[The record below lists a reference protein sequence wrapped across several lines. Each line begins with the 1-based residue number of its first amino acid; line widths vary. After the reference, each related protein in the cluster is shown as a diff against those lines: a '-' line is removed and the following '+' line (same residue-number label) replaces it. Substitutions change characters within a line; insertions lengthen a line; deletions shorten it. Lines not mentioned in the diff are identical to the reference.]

1 MRLSTSPASEEP
13 PEASVSRARR
23 TASAG
28 VAARRGGRTPTGD
41 PLLGARFAVP
51 APPRTHVV
59 RRRLL
64 ARLAEGA
71 AGPVTL
77 VSGPAGTGKTVLMAS
92 WAAEEQPP
100 GPVVW
105 LTTEPDNNAPGVFWA
120 YTLEAFRHH
129 GVTLGDGIGVPT
141 HADHVDR
148 SLLTRLACALS
159 RLPEPVVLVLD
170 DFDEVRSRE
179 VAAGLEFVV
188 RHAGPQ
194 LRLMLVSRLEP
205 LLPLH
210 RHRAAGQ
217 LTEIDGADLAFTPR
231 ETALLLRRHGLDPSP
246 DSVRTLS
253 ARTGGWATG
262 LRFSALSLQRGDAP
276 YGSPA
281 GHDAVADYL
290 TAEVLAPQ
298 PAPVRDLL
306 VRSSVLE
313 RVHPG
318 LADEL
323 TGRDDAAR
331 TLAALARAH
340 AFVEAETG
348 TGWYRCHPLFA
359 EVLRARLRL
368 ADGALEPELHRRAA
382 RWLAAAGDL
391 DAALPH
397 AAAARDFAFAAGFLV
412 DNLAVGRLLLGPG
425 ADAFAELRSAVAPDQ
440 PDAGAA
446 VHLVAAACAL
456 ARDDA
461 AGCPAHLERA
471 RRALADDAPAA
482 PASRLSLALLGLL
495 AGSGTAEG
503 DGCAAADRAAAEVRD
518 LLAHLPGRCAAEHP
532 ELPALA
538 RYGAA
543 AARLR
548 AGRLDDA
555 EHAFREL
562 RESCTDPVTRPLHD
576 AALGAV
582 ALIESLRGALT
593 AAEAHAQQALAAG
606 RCTGPALLRPWGTGH
621 LALAGVASERHELPA
636 VKHHLQLAAAEFGA
650 PLDPVVRTEC
660 AVIRSRLDVATGDVR
675 GALGGI
681 ETLAGGLS
689 PEDTDGA
696 PAAPTWLEER
706 AAVALSAA
714 HLAAGDPERAV
725 AVLAPGAPG
734 HPARLVALA
743 RARLAAGDASGA
755 RDLLAALSDAPGA
768 GTADRVRLRL
778 LQARMAELD
787 EEPRTARRL
796 LGQALRLARPE
807 LLRRPFTDSGA
818 WVGQLL
824 RDGAGTTEEHDWL
837 TVGAAGGG
845 APPEAGGGPEP
856 VIVASLTDR
865 EREVLAQAAGMLSTE
880 EIAAELCLSVNT
892 VKTHLKSI
900 YRKLSASRRSEA
912 VRRARSLGLL

>member
-1 MRLSTSPASEEP
+1 MRLSTSPASDEP
-13 PEASVSRARR
+13 PENPVSRARR
-23 TASAG
+23 TAPAG
-28 VAARRGGRTPTGD
+28 GAARGGSRTPTGD

-51 APPRTHVV
+51 PPPRTHVV

-64 ARLAEGA
+64 TRLTEGVT
-71 AGPVTL
+71 GPVTL
-77 VSGPAGTGKTVLMAS
+77 VSGPAGTGKTVLVAS

-129 GVTLGDGIGVPT
+129 SVTLGDDIGVPT

-188 RHAGPQ
+188 RHAGPL
-194 LRLMLVSRLEP
+194 LRLVLVSRLEP

-210 RHRAAGQ
+210 RHRVAGQ

-382 RWLAAAGDL
+382 RWLAAAGEL

-412 DNLAVGRLLLGPG
+412 DNLAVGRLLMGAG
-425 ADAFAELRSAVAPDQ
+425 ADELNGLRPAVAPD

-471 RRALADDAPAA
+471 RRTLADDDPAA
-482 PASRLSLALLGLL
+482 PAPRLSLTLLGLL
-495 AGSGTAEG
+495 AGSGTADG

-538 RYGAA
+538 RYGVA

-548 AGRLDDA
+548 AGRLDEA

-562 RESCTDPVTRPLHD
+562 RECCTDPVTRPLHD

-606 RCTGPALLRPWGTGH
+606 RRTGPALLRPWGTGH

-636 VKHHLQLAAAEFGA
+636 VKHHLQLAAEEFGA

-660 AVIRSRLDVATGDVR
+660 AVIRSRLDLATGDVR

-681 ETLAGGLS
+681 EAVAGGL
-689 PEDTDGA
+689 PREGTDAAAA
-696 PAAPTWLEER
+696 PPTWLEER

-714 HLAAGDPERAV
+714 HLAAGHQERAV
-725 AVLAPGAPG
+725 AVLEPGAPG
-734 HPARLVALA
+734 RPARLAALA
-743 RARLAAGDASGA
+743 RARLAAGDTSGA
-755 RDLLAALSDAPGA
+755 RELLAALSDAPGA

-778 LQARMAELD
+778 LQARVAELD

-807 LLRRPFTDSGA
+807 LLRRPFTDSGP
-818 WVGQLL
+818 WVGRLL
-824 RDGAGTTEEHDWL
+824 RDGAGTAEEHDWL
-837 TVGAAGGG
+837 AVGAAGGG
-845 APPEAGGGPEP
+845 ALPEAGSGPEP

-865 EREVLAQAAGMLSTE
+865 EREVLAQVAGMLSTE

>member
-1 MRLSTSPASEEP
+1 MRLSTAPASDEP
-13 PEASVSRARR
+13 PEPPVSRARR
-23 TASAG
+23 TAPG
-28 VAARRGGRTPTGD
+28 GGAARRGSRTPTGD

-51 APPRTHVV
+51 PPPRTHVV

-64 ARLAEGA
+64 TRLAEGA

-77 VSGPAGTGKTVLMAS
+77 VSGPAGTGKTVLVAS
-92 WAAEEQPP
+92 WATEEPPP

-129 GVTLGDGIGVPT
+129 GVALGDGAGVPT
-141 HADHVDR
+141 HTDHVDR

-194 LRLMLVSRLEP
+194 LRLVLVSRLDP

-253 ARTGGWATG
+253 ARTAGWATG
-262 LRFSALSLQRGDAP
+262 LRFSALALQRGDAP

-323 TGRDDAAR
+323 TGRDDAAG

-348 TGWYRCHPLFA
+348 TGWYRCHPQFA

-412 DNLAVGRLLLGPG
+412 DNLAVGRLLMGPG
-425 ADAFAELRSAVAPDQ
+425 SEELTGLRSAVAPE

-461 AGCPAHLERA
+461 GCPAHLERA
-471 RRALADDAPAA
+471 RRALADDDPAA
-482 PASRLSLALLGLL
+482 PAPRLCLALLGLL
-495 AGSGTAEG
+495 AGSGTADG

-518 LLAHLPGRCAAEHP
+518 LLAHLPGRCAPEHP

-548 AGRLDDA
+548 AGRLDEA

-636 VKHHLQLAAAEFGA
+636 VKHHLQLAAEEFGA

-660 AVIRSRLDVATGDVR
+660 AVLRSRLDLATGDVR

-681 ETLAGGLS
+681 EAVAGGLS
-689 PEDTDGA
+689 PEDTDEA
-696 PAAPTWLEER
+696 PAAPAWLEER

-725 AVLAPGAPG
+725 AVLEPGAPG
-734 HPARLVALA
+734 PPARLVALA
-743 RARLAAGDASGA
+743 RARLAAGDTSGL
-755 RDLLAALSDAPGA
+755 RELLAALSDAPGA

-778 LQARMAELD
+778 LQARMAAVD

-807 LLRRPFTDSGA
+807 LLRRPFTDSGP

-824 RDGAGTTEEHDWL
+824 RDGSGPAEEYDWL
-837 TVGAAGGG
+837 AVGAAGTG
-845 APPEAGGGPEP
+845 APPEAGSGPEP

-865 EREVLAQAAGMLSTE
+865 EREVLALAAGMLSTE